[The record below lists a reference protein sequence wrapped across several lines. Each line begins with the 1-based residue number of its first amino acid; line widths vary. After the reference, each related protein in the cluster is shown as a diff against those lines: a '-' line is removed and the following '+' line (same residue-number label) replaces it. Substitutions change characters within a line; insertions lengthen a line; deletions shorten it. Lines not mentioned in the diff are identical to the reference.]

1 MKSPH
6 EQRLHKIL
14 AKLSLHSSYQWLLSD
29 AHLTQLIVLLSIFA
43 SSYGLDMLEA
53 HLNLADSL

>member
-1 MKSPH
+1 
-6 EQRLHKIL
+6 LHKIL
-14 AKLSLHSSYQWLLSD
+14 AKLSLDSSYQRLLSD
-29 AHLTQLIVLLSIFA
+29 AHLTQLIVLLGIFA